1 MVFFRGPGRGDVN
14 HLNHLNHLDHLN
26 CLFRHPPLEKYDSS
40 DSSLESLEPLESLE
54 SLVNSK
60 PGSALLIAGKGNE
73 NYQEFENGFRKDFS
87 DFEVVMRFKNA
98 I

>member
-1 MVFFRGPGRGDVN
+1 MDQAIISGANGLIGYE
-14 HLNHLNHLDHLN
+14 LT
-26 CLFRHPPLEKYDSS
+26 KYLISKNIKVIFDRK
-40 DSSLESLEPLESLE
+40 EAILESLE

-73 NYQEFENGFRKDFS
+73 NYQEFKNGLRKDFS
-87 DFEVVMRFKNA
+87 DFEVVMSFKNA

>member
-1 MVFFRGPGRGDVN
+1 MFIKEYKSIFDRK
-14 HLNHLNHLDHLN
+14 
-26 CLFRHPPLEKYDSS
+26 EAI
-40 DSSLESLEPLESLE
+40 LESLE

-73 NYQEFENGFRKDFS
+73 NYQEFENGLRKDFS

>member
-1 MVFFRGPGRGDVN
+1 MYCKIEYHIKSAKNRLKKRW
-14 HLNHLNHLDHLN
+14 HLRSVIFD
-26 CLFRHPPLEKYDSS
+26 RKEAI
-40 DSSLESLEPLESLE
+40 LESLE

-73 NYQEFENGFRKDFS
+73 NYQEFENGLRKDFS